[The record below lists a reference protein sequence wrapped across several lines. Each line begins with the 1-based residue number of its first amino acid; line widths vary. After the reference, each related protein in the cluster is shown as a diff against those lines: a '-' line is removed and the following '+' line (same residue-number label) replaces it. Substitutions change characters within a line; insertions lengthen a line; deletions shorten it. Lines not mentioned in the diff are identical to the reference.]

1 MTTGK
6 APSGKERHSEK
17 RTALIIG
24 GGAWGSAIA
33 TALSYQKNLDVQ
45 LLVRDEATCD
55 ALSTHQVPRLPD
67 ITLPYALAATTQ
79 PHALKKADIIY
90 LVLPASATLEA
101 LDKIES
107 YASADCPIVLCAKG
121 LVSYQSAPLSV
132 EHLFLPEVM
141 RRHGSL
147 RPYAILSGPSFA
159 DEVIQ
164 NLPAA
169 LVAASTDHA
178 LSDAISQDFDASK
191 VRIYGSDDP
200 MGVAI
205 GGAIKNIIALAA
217 GICAGL
223 HLGDNAKAALITR
236 GLAETARLISAFD
249 GKAQTISGLA
259 GIGDLALT
267 AAGPHS
273 RNMAYGIALGKGT
286 ELPKSL
292 SEGARSAPLLAA
304 RATIM
309 NIDMPITQ
317 AVAKALEG
325 APLDQL
331 ITDLLARP
339 RVKE

>member
-1 MTTGK
+1 MTSEK
-6 APSGKERHSEK
+6 MPSEKKQQSGK

-33 TALSYQKNLDVQ
+33 TALSYQKHLDVQ

-55 ALSTHQVPRLPD
+55 ALASHQVPRLPD
-67 ITLPYALAATTQ
+67 ITLPHALSATTQ
-79 PHALKKADIIY
+79 PSALIEADIIY
-90 LVLPASATLEA
+90 LVVPASATLEA
-101 LDKIES
+101 LELIEN
-107 YASADCPIVLCAKG
+107 YASADCPVVLCAKG
-121 LVSYQSAPLSV
+121 LVSYQSSAHSID
-132 EHLFLPEVM
+132 HLFLPEIM
-141 RRHGSL
+141 TRGAPL

-159 DEVIQ
+159 DEVIA

-178 LSDAISQDFDASK
+178 LCDAISSDFEASK
-191 VRIYGSDDP
+191 MRIYGSDDP

-236 GLAETARLISAFD
+236 GLAETARLITAFD
-249 GKAQTISGLA
+249 GQAQTISGLA

-286 ELPKSL
+286 TLPNNL
-292 SEGARSAPLLAA
+292 CEGARSAPLLAA
-304 RATIM
+304 RTTKLD
-309 NIDMPITQ
+309 IDMPITK
-317 AVAKALEG
+317 AVAKALSG

-331 ITDLLARP
+331 IADLLARP